1 MTATLTIQADE
12 REALHGLLVRRL
24 TILAEHDRKL
34 AEREGVTAKQ
44 LYESFGDD
52 LRLFDEVGLGFLI
65 EPSAVELTMPPGRL
79 VAVLKR
85 LRRDARRAPCEARHE
100 REPQETD
107 EDRWR
112 RFRRGV
118 EVCEE
123 LLGRLDSPERDGKDP
138 ASISAASPKQVEAHE
153 LTSYVPVTDVFVL
166 AAAERAECHEQDGA
180 VLTSDL
186 TEHLGFEGGP
196 STNKHLW
203 PRLEEL
209 RRAGLLTTTEHRGEP
224 VWSLTTVGQERLDK
238 ERNAGEVGDLPE
250 SPQHRAWRHARE
262 RAAVRIE
269 GFKDQLTEAGEEAY
283 NLIHQYRPVMAE
295 EWFALHERLRW
306 ASWRFASATYCL
318 TEWPEPDDEFPD
330 VDENPG
336 PRPGRRSTW
345 AWDRSDAELGGAA

>member
-186 TEHLGFEGGP
+186 TE
-196 STNKHLW
+196 
-203 PRLEEL
+203 
-209 RRAGLLTTTEHRGEP
+209 
-224 VWSLTTVGQERLDK
+224 
-238 ERNAGEVGDLPE
+238 
-250 SPQHRAWRHARE
+250 
-262 RAAVRIE
+262 
-269 GFKDQLTEAGEEAY
+269 
-283 NLIHQYRPVMAE
+283 
-295 EWFALHERLRW
+295 
-306 ASWRFASATYCL
+306 
-318 TEWPEPDDEFPD
+318 
-330 VDENPG
+330 
-336 PRPGRRSTW
+336 
-345 AWDRSDAELGGAA
+345 